1 MKPWTRSSAVD
12 PNGKQSLKFMN
23 LGALMDKNA
32 ESAKMSYGV
41 LMIGIN
47 TRMWCLKPFIY
58 RKINT

>member
-1 MKPWTRSSAVD
+1 
-12 PNGKQSLKFMN
+12 MN

>member
-12 PNGKQSLKFMN
+12 LNGKQSLKFMN

-47 TRMWCLKPFIY
+47 TRICGA
-58 RKINT
+58 